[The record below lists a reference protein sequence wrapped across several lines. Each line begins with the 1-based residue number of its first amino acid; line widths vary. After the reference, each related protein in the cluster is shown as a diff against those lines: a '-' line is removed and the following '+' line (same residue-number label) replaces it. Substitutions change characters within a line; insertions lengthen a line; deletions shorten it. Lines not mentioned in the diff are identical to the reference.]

1 MWLCHLSVYAQ
12 TDGFD
17 PVSPPN
23 PPSQEV
29 KDSATYRYHL
39 TVGCLPYNNGGLNT
53 TGGEYVEGEAV
64 WLYAWSVSGFK
75 FRCWKDEAGTVLSTS
90 YEMK

>member
-1 MWLCHLSVYAQ
+1 MKKAIYLLIMWLCHLSVYAQ

-29 KDSATYRYHL
+29 KDSAT
-39 TVGCLPYNNGGLNT
+39 
-53 TGGEYVEGEAV
+53 
-64 WLYAWSVSGFK
+64 
-75 FRCWKDEAGTVLSTS
+75 
-90 YEMK
+90 